1 MKSFSFTSLIGVIAA
16 TSVLLLSSEVQ
27 LQAQNGNGAVR
38 PYVGNFVN
46 NGTFL
51 EVSNSTP
58 YIWNTASN
66 IVFYNYGNS
75 QNVLA
80 STVQINTSTNGSTI
94 FTNSI
99 FTYPPAI
106 VDVPI
111 YPDLNGDYS
120 ANTALTITVGIT
132 NNYQPY
138 PANYSPTQVGSGV
151 GSNTNVLYGS
161 GTNYCAYAANATNT
175 TSYYGVASTNLDTF
189 VFATSADGENC
200 DSGWVG
206 SQHVFTFSFGSTN
219 NTVITFTTN
228 LPTSFLQGAMRVR
241 LMSITPA
248 QPNSQ
253 GAGVLTIDKIA
264 ITGVH

>member
-16 TSVLLLSSEVQ
+16 TAALLLSSEVQ

-99 FTYPPAI
+99 FT
-106 VDVPI
+106 
-111 YPDLNGDYS
+111 
-120 ANTALTITVGIT
+120 
-132 NNYQPY
+132 
-138 PANYSPTQVGSGV
+138 
-151 GSNTNVLYGS
+151 
-161 GTNYCAYAANATNT
+161 
-175 TSYYGVASTNLDTF
+175 
-189 VFATSADGENC
+189 
-200 DSGWVG
+200 
-206 SQHVFTFSFGSTN
+206 
-219 NTVITFTTN
+219 
-228 LPTSFLQGAMRVR
+228 
-241 LMSITPA
+241 
-248 QPNSQ
+248 
-253 GAGVLTIDKIA
+253 
-264 ITGVH
+264 